1 MKVHGFEVPHSV
13 FEALCTRLDKGPA
26 TAMQLEIVAE
36 RAGVP
41 RGPESMRTVDRWLQK
56 QRKAGFIEFVNR
68 QWQVRSSQPTSK
80 AGESSDT

>member
-13 FEALCTRLDKGPA
+13 FEALCARLDKGPA
-26 TAMQLEIVAE
+26 TASQLEIVAK

-41 RGPESMRTVDRWLQK
+41 DGPESMRTVDRWLQK

-68 QWQVRSSQPTSK
+68 QWQIRSAKQHS
-80 AGESSDT
+80 GEQGG